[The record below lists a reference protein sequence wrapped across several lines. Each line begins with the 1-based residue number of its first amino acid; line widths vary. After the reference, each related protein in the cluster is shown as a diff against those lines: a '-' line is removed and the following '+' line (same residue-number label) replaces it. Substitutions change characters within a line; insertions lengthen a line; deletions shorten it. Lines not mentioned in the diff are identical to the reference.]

1 MKVTN
6 YTEPVDDDDDEVIAS
21 HIESTAHS
29 MWPCAVIMLICALV
43 VLGVCFAGVYLLINW
58 PQS

>member
-6 YTEPVDDDDDEVIAS
+6 HIEPSDDEVFEA
-21 HIESTAHS
+21 HAESIGGN

-43 VLGVCFAGVYLLINW
+43 VLGICFAGVYLLINW